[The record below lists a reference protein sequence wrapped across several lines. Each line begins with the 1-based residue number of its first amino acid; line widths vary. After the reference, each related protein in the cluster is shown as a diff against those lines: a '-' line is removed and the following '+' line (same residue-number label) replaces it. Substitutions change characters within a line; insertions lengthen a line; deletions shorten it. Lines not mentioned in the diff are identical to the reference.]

1 MAGGLY
7 KSLYGKGGIYEQ
19 LYSKYGASPPTQRT
33 DIRLGNYEYFGQA
46 EDDDEENEEPEAPP
60 ANAGKPPIFAK
71 EYQGFPIWLLGL
83 FLLGFS
89 WAFRRKKKQK
99 GTSKTASE

>member
-33 DIRLGNYEYFGQA
+33 DIRLGGYLGA
-46 EDDDEENEEPEAPP
+46 DEDEPAAPAAP
-60 ANAGKPPIFAK
+60 ASPTAGPGKPPIFSK
-71 EYQGFPIWLLGL
+71 EYKGFPVWLLGL
-83 FLLGFS
+83 FFLGFS
-89 WAFRRKKKQK
+89 WTLRKKKKQQ
-99 GTSKTASE
+99 A

>member
-7 KSLYGKGGIYEQ
+7 KSLYDKGGIYAQ

-33 DIRLGNYEYFGQA
+33 DIRLGNYGFGQA
-46 EDDDEENEEPEAPP
+46 EDEDEEEDEAVP
-60 ANAGKPPIFAK
+60 AGPGKPPVFSK
-71 EYQGFPIWLLGL
+71 EYKGFPMWLLGV

-99 GTSKTASE
+99 AALDK